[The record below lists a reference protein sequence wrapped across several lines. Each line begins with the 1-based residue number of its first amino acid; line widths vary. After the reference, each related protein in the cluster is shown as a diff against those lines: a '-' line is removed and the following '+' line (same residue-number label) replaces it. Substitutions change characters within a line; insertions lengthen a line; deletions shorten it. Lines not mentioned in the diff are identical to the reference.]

1 MIKDTFTF
9 STIAIVVVLLLIAGI
24 GATTFITTTY
34 AQIGGPEEIT
44 FRTDL
49 GEPFFKENGKI
60 TGQKEIGPNRTQF
73 SFSADGTLKGDIQV
87 TNTGD
92 FVSISKGNDLT
103 FAQGQGVM
111 TTTDGNDM
119 ANYTIIG
126 VGNVTQEGKPVIQGA
141 AAYSTNSTGK
151 LAFLNNI
158 LGIFKAELDEKGGF
172 ISNEWEWK

>member
-1 MIKDTFTF
+1 MIKGTFTF
-9 STIAIVVVLLLIAGI
+9 STVAIVVVLLPIAGI
-24 GATTFITTTY
+24 GGTTFITTTL
-34 AQIGGPEEIT
+34 AQMGGPEEIT

-60 TGQKEIGPNRTQF
+60 TGQKEIGPNRTHF
-73 SFSADGTLKGDIQV
+73 SYSADGALKGDIQV
-87 TNTGD
+87 TDRGD
-92 FVSISKGNDLT
+92 LVSISKGNDLT
-103 FAQGQGVM
+103 FAQGQGII

-126 VGNVTQEGKPVIQGA
+126 VGNVTEEGKPVIQGA

-151 LAFLNNI
+151 LAFLNNV

-172 ISNEWEWK
+172 VSNEWEWK

>member
-9 STIAIVVVLLLIAGI
+9 STVAIVVILLPIAGV
-24 GATTFITTTY
+24 TTFITTTF
-34 AQIGGPEEIT
+34 AQIGGLEEIT

-49 GEPFFKENGKI
+49 GEPFFKEDGKI

-73 SFSADGTLKGDIQV
+73 SYSANGILKGDIQV

-92 FVSISKGNDLT
+92 FVSISKGNDQT
-103 FAQGQGVM
+103 FAQGRGVI
-111 TTTDGNDM
+111 TTIDGNDM

-172 ISNEWEWK
+172 VSNEWEWK